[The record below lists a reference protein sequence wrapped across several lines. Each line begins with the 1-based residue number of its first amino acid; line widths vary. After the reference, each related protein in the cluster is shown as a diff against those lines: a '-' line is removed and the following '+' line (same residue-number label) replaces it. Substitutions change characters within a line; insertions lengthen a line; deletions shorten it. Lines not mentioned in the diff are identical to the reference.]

1 MTTVILYGILSVIP
15 LTIGSFI
22 GAFLNV
28 KEKYLGAISAFGAGA
43 LIAALTFGLM
53 EESFRLGGM
62 DNSIIGFLIGGI
74 VFVIGD
80 LIIIKIGGRGHRR
93 FYDVEK
99 STGWGIV
106 LGAILDGI
114 PESIALGIGLLLNKT
129 VGILVLVA
137 IILAN
142 LPEAISSAYDLKR
155 NERSKKEIM
164 ITWFVVALAGLVFVI
179 LGYTIFSKFS
189 DSLIATFES
198 FAAGAILAMLAVT
211 MMPEAYKESG
221 LDASLATVAG
231 FLLIFILSK
240 AGV

>member
-1 MTTVILYGILSVIP
+1 MTNVIFYGILSVIP
-15 LTIGSFI
+15 LIF
-22 GAFLNV
+22 GAFAGAYLNV

-53 EESFRLGGM
+53 EESFRLGGL
-62 DNSIIGFLIGGI
+62 DNSIIGFIAGGI

-93 FYDVEK
+93 FYDVES

-106 LGAILDGI
+106 FGAILDGI

-129 VGILVLVA
+129 VGLLVLVA
-137 IILAN
+137 IIISN

-155 NERSKKEIM
+155 TKKSNRQI
-164 ITWFVVALAGLVFVI
+164 ILTWVFVAIAGLVFVI
-179 LGYTIFSKFS
+179 LGYTVFAQISEN
-189 DSLIATFES
+189 ITATFES

-221 LDASLATVAG
+221 IDASLATVLG
-231 FLLIFILSK
+231 FLIIFVLSK
-240 AGV
+240 AGI